1 MSYLNINTYD
11 KNLDSFIE
19 SCFNIALEQENEKL
33 LEYSLL
39 NELSDD
45 IKLNAAEKTYYEL
58 GLNGPSNYPELNY
71 QFIGLN
77 NIRRGIKNAEDDYI
91 EKKSLNAQLQYK
103 LNKAKTAHGRKRLLS
118 YYTNIPTGTEF
129 ASSYKSLHGERIP
142 TKGKTS
148 DDVKDIFNYALNNE
162 AKIKKEF
169 EDIQNEINKTKQE
182 IEDNAS
188 PWQRLSIKVRQKIR
202 KFINY
207 LTKKYH
213 DFRKKYRNTPPEK
226 RGIIDRLL
234 FGITEIIE
242 YLTDIIY
249 MR

>member
-1 MSYLNINTYD
+1 MSYLNIDTYN
-11 KNLDSFIE
+11 KKLDTFIE
-19 SCFNIALEQENEKL
+19 SCFNYALEQENEKL
-33 LEYSLL
+33 LEYALL
-39 NELSDD
+39 NELSND
-45 IKLNAAEKTYYEL
+45 IKLNAAEKTYYDL
-58 GLNGPSNYPELNY
+58 DLHGPSDYPEHNY
-71 QFIGLN
+71 QLIGIN
-77 NIRRGIKNAEDDYI
+77 NIRRWIKDAGDDYV
-91 EKKSLNAQLQYK
+91 KKERLNSQLQYE
-103 LNKAKTAHGRKRLLS
+103 LNRTKIAHGRKRLLS
-118 YYTNIPTGTEF
+118 YYTNTPTGTEF
-129 ASSYKSLHGERIP
+129 DSSYKSLHGERRPI
-142 TKGKTS
+142 KRKTS
-148 DDVKDIFNYALNNE
+148 DYVKGNFKYALNNE
-162 AKIKKEF
+162 TKIKKEF

-202 KFINY
+202 KFMNY
-207 LTKKYH
+207 LTKKYN